1 MRFKGLD
8 LNLLMALDALLD
20 EKSVSRAAERL
31 HLSQPAMSAALGRL
45 REYFNDPI
53 LKLHGKRMVPTSHAV
68 RIHEELKSVLANVD
82 SLISKTAF
90 FDPSTS
96 KRKFTITASDYLTQI
111 IFVPLFR
118 KLRTTAPNLQVELLA
133 PADSTHEL
141 LGQGRIDLK
150 LAPRQMLSE
159 GFPSEL
165 LFKERFVV
173 VGCKT
178 NPLIKNGLTEKEFY
192 ESGHVVVKLGR
203 RIPLSVT
210 DQILEARKKPRDAD
224 IMVGSFHLAPEM
236 VVGTNRLTVMH
247 EKLAKIF
254 EKRIPIAMA
263 EVPFDLP
270 ILEQYVQYHST
281 RVDDPGIRWLIDQVK
296 ETIITQT
303 DTYS

>member
-111 IFVPLFR
+111 IFVPL
-118 KLRTTAPNLQVELLA
+118 LRELKSTAPNIQVELLA

-150 LAPRQMLSE
+150 LAPKQMLSE

-173 VGCKT
+173 VGCKN
-178 NPLIKNGLTEKEFY
+178 NPIVKKGLTEKEFY
-192 ESGHVVVKLGR
+192 KSGHVVVKLGR
-203 RIPLSVT
+203 RTPLSVT
-210 DQILEARKKPRDAD
+210 DQMLEARNKPREAD
-224 IMVGSFHLAPEM
+224 IMLGSFHLAPEM
-236 VVGTNRLTVMH
+236 VIGTDRLTVMH
-247 EKLAKIF
+247 ERLAKIF
-254 EKRIPIAMA
+254 ESRIAIAIT
-263 EVPFDLP
+263 EVPFKFP

-281 RVDDPGIRWLIDQVK
+281 RVDDPGIRWMIEQIK
-296 ETIITQT
+296 EIGIN
-303 DTYS
+303 

>member
-31 HLSQPAMSAALGRL
+31 HLSQPAMSAALGRI
-45 REYFNDPI
+45 RDYFNDPI
-53 LKLHGKRMVPTSHAV
+53 LKLHGKRMVPTPHAV
-68 RIHEELKSVLANVD
+68 RIHEELKRVLANVD

-90 FDPSTS
+90 FDPATST
-96 KRKFTITASDYLTQI
+96 RKFTITASDYLTQI
-111 IFVPLFR
+111 IFVPL
-118 KLRTTAPNLQVELLA
+118 LRQLITTAPGVQVELLA

-150 LAPRQMLSE
+150 LAPKQMLSE

-165 LFKERFVV
+165 LFEERFVV
-173 VGCKT
+173 VGCKQ
-178 NPLIKNGLTEKEFY
+178 NPVFKKGLTESEFY

-203 RIPLSVT
+203 RTPLSVT
-210 DQILEARKKPRDAD
+210 DQMLEARNKPRETD
-224 IMVGSFHLAPEM
+224 IIVGSFHLAPEM

-254 EKRIPIAMA
+254 ESRIPITMT
-263 EVPFDLP
+263 EVPFNFP

-281 RVDDPGIRWLIDQVK
+281 RVDDPGIKWLIEQVK
-296 ETIITQT
+296 QIIIHQSNT
-303 DTYS
+303 